1 MLLFY
6 RTFLTTDSPW
16 QRFSITIGFT
26 FSLGSPNQNFKYSS
40 LAQSRINRL
49 IFLGKPVISELTDE
63 TCRID
68 WTPPQSNGGSPVTG
82 YAIERKR
89 AGAGTNWCRVASN
102 VAVHNCTLRRLVD
115 GASYNV
121 RVIAVSAVGESECS
135 QFSESFTPLAP
146 STPVTGFKTGKLTDN
161 SIELKWVIPEEIG
174 AAGIDGYVFR
184 KIWPENIYL

>member
-1 MLLFY
+1 
-6 RTFLTTDSPW
+6 
-16 QRFSITIGFT
+16 
-26 FSLGSPNQNFKYSS
+26 
-40 LAQSRINRL
+40 
-49 IFLGKPVISELTDE
+49 
-63 TCRID
+63 
-68 WTPPQSNGGSPVTG
+68 
-82 YAIERKR
+82 
-89 AGAGTNWCRVASN
+89 
-102 VAVHNCTLRRLVD
+102 LVD